1 MARTIKYS
9 KEDILEKSVD
19 FIKTYGYSKLTVR
32 ELANYIGCS
41 TQPIFKNYANFDM
54 YKNELKLYLRKDYS
68 AFIHKYVDIKDYLY
82 TISYAYAFYAKKE
95 PNIFFTL
102 FMTDFAGSRTVE
114 EVLNTDRNIETI
126 NAMVKQYKISL
137 EDAKKVY
144 REVRFY
150 THGIATQLCV
160 NSIKLNDSEIKDLIK
175 NNIEINLRGINYEF
189 IWKKSK
195 TKNIL

>member
-1 MARTIKYS
+1 MARTINYS

-19 FIKTYGYSKLTVR
+19 FIKEQGYSKLTVR

-54 YKNELKLYLRKDYS
+54 YKEDFKFYLR
-68 AFIHKYVDIKDYLY
+68 KDYLY

-95 PNIFFTL
+95 PNVFFTL

-114 EVLNTDRNIETI
+114 EVLNTDRNMETI

-137 EDAKKVY
+137 EEAKRVY

-160 NSIKLNDSEIKDLIK
+160 NSIKLTDREIKDLIK
-175 NNIEINLRGINYEF
+175 NNIEINIRGI
-189 IWKKSK
+189 
-195 TKNIL
+195 